1 MKTKAFLKFNKRIL
15 RHLCNIQIKMCDG
28 HTHTHKRKNFLE
40 TTALE
45 IFLNDGRSEKKE

>member
-1 MKTKAFLKFNKRIL
+1 MKTKAFLKLKKRIL
-15 RHLCNIQIKMCDG
+15 RRPCNIQMCDG